1 MYEKAFL
8 QDVAAQNY
16 SRYNVSFPALEKLR
30 ITRGQ
35 ALSINSTRWLSSTIG
50 DYLSTQLNSSVSQQ
64 APSFSPAHWDP
75 VGKGNFNSF
84 NGRRNKDYPFSSGLV
99 VSLTQPCFHYE
110 ILLGAVGLD
119 IHLADLVEDFTY
131 FNMLGG
137 RTYAFLIDK
146 HGKAFL

>member
-16 SRYNVSFPALEKLR
+16 SRYNVSFPALDKLR

-64 APSFSPAHWDP
+64 SPTFSPAHWDP
-75 VGKGNFNSF
+75 LGKGN
-84 NGRRNKDYPFSSGLV
+84 
-99 VSLTQPCFHYE
+99 
-110 ILLGAVGLD
+110 
-119 IHLADLVEDFTY
+119 
-131 FNMLGG
+131 
-137 RTYAFLIDK
+137 RTVYQ
-146 HGKAFL
+146 